1 VTFTKFLLD
10 ECISTELV
18 KVANENGY
26 FALHV
31 GQSEKLKSSSD
42 WDLVKETMRNDY
54 IFVTNNARDFIPLYQ
69 KLNIHNGLVIF
80 VPNARKD
87 VQARLFMTA
96 LARLEQEGDFVNKLV
111 RVYYDEHV
119 TIEDLPR

>member
-1 VTFTKFLLD
+1 MTFTKFLLD

-18 KVANENGY
+18 KVAKDHNY

-31 GQSEKLKSSSD
+31 GQSKKLQACDD
-42 WDLVKETMRNDY
+42 WDLIKEIVANDY

-80 VPNARKD
+80 VPNARRD
-87 VQARLFMTA
+87 VQARLFKIA
-96 LARLEQEGDFVNKLV
+96 LEQLEKEGDFINKLV
-111 RVYYDEHV
+111 HVYFDGKV
-119 TIEDLPR
+119 TIQDLPR